1 MEASC
6 NLYLRRNYDLFPKQ
20 FSSERG
26 KITQNETCLKTK
38 EKNHCNINEYSQSE
52 RPEREINIEGC
63 LVGSMLDEIIYH

>member
-1 MEASC
+1 MICFQS
-6 NLYLRRNYDLFPKQ
+6 NFHLK
-20 FSSERG
+20 RG

-63 LVGSMLDEIIYH
+63 LVGRMLDEIIYH